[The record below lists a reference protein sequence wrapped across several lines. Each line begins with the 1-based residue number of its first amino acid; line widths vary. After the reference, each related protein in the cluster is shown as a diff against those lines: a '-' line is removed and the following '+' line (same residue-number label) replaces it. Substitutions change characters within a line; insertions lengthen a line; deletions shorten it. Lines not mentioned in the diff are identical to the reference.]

1 MYSLKNIN
9 TSRDIPSEM
18 AVIAAEKSRLFEE
31 GSKIFEDLETEN
43 GEEKSLSDAED
54 WLNVSEGLDVED
66 KSEEHVGSDLSE
78 IEELSDAESEEIL
91 QKVKSLSLDIKL
103 NSAKTVYQ
111 ISENETYAKI
121 CSRLKIIPM
130 SDYKKQMMSE
140 VFDASY
146 RALSSKSVF
155 ALVHALQMNSS
166 VNDLR
171 LTGNNIDSEG
181 ASHLVT
187 LLKKNVFITNLNLSY
202 NQVCNDG
209 SEAIS
214 TLLKTSFYI
223 ESINLSHNKI
233 YQDQTQLLA
242 DGIKISQSL
251 IELDLSHNY
260 LSKVGG
266 TIIGQLLAENP
277 VLKRLNLSW
286 NDIYG
291 SGAIRLM
298 LGLKQNTKLE
308 VLHLKH
314 NRFNDDVAQSIREML
329 AANKTLQE
337 LDLSFNCINGKG
349 AKLIAKSLARNNSLQ
364 IFKLAYNP
372 LDTTSALSILK
383 AGSKTLKEL
392 DLEDDHPLEI
402 IRELLQDK
410 IDIREILIW
419 SQKSVDRE
427 SFIQLFMVKY
437 TGW

>member
-1 MYSLKNIN
+1 M
-9 TSRDIPSEM
+9 
-18 AVIAAEKSRLFEE
+18 
-31 GSKIFEDLETEN
+31 
-43 GEEKSLSDAED
+43 
-54 WLNVSEGLDVED
+54 
-66 KSEEHVGSDLSE
+66 
-78 IEELSDAESEEIL
+78 
-91 QKVKSLSLDIKL
+91 
-103 NSAKTVYQ
+103 
-111 ISENETYAKI
+111 YAKI

-146 RALSSKSVF
+146 RALNSKSVF

-171 LTGNNIDSEG
+171 LTGNNIDGEG

-187 LLKKNVFITNLNLSY
+187 LMKKNVFITNLNLSY

-242 DGIKISQSL
+242 DGIKMSQSL

-291 SGAIRLM
+291 SGAICLM
-298 LGLKQNTKLE
+298 LGLKGTCVNKEFVQTVRNIRRKFNFTLSVKFGSWPKRINQTKIGL
-308 VLHLKH
+308 V
-314 NRFNDDVAQSIREML
+314 RR
-329 AANKTLQE
+329 NK
-337 LDLSFNCINGKG
+337 N
-349 AKLIAKSLARNNSLQ
+349 
-364 IFKLAYNP
+364 
-372 LDTTSALSILK
+372 
-383 AGSKTLKEL
+383 
-392 DLEDDHPLEI
+392 HPLEI
-402 IRELLQDK
+402 MRELLQDK
-410 IDIREILIW
+410 IDIREILIR

-427 SFIQLFMVKY
+427 SFIQLFMDANCGVSKVFLNKLYDNLSQGENYINIEELLSQLDEAEGDIEVKEELKKKMQVQKPPKSRKRKA
-437 TGW
+437 

>member
-1 MYSLKNIN
+1 M
-9 TSRDIPSEM
+9 
-18 AVIAAEKSRLFEE
+18 
-31 GSKIFEDLETEN
+31 
-43 GEEKSLSDAED
+43 
-54 WLNVSEGLDVED
+54 
-66 KSEEHVGSDLSE
+66 
-78 IEELSDAESEEIL
+78 
-91 QKVKSLSLDIKL
+91 
-103 NSAKTVYQ
+103 
-111 ISENETYAKI
+111 YAKI

-146 RALSSKSVF
+146 RALNSKSVF

-171 LTGNNIDSEG
+171 LTGNNIDGEG

-187 LLKKNVFITNLNLSY
+187 LMKKNVFITNLNLSY

-242 DGIKISQSL
+242 DGIKMSQSL

-291 SGAIRLM
+291 SGAICLM
-298 LGLKQNTKLE
+298 LGL
-308 VLHLKH
+308 
-314 NRFNDDVAQSIREML
+314 
-329 AANKTLQE
+329 
-337 LDLSFNCINGKG
+337 
-349 AKLIAKSLARNNSLQ
+349 
-364 IFKLAYNP
+364 KLAYNP

-383 AGSKTLKEL
+383 ASSKTLKEL
-392 DLEDDHPLEI
+392 DLEGTCVNKEFVQTVRNIRRKFNFTLSVKFGSWPKRINQTKIGLVRRNKNHPLEI
-402 IRELLQDK
+402 MRELLQDK
-410 IDIREILIW
+410 IDIREILIR

-427 SFIQLFMVKY
+427 SFIQLFMDANCGVSKVFLNKLYDNLSQGENYINIEELLSQLDEAEGDIEVKEELKKKMQVQKPPKSRKRKA
-437 TGW
+437 